1 MSPKKQHQI
10 PPEKR
15 LTTPWYRPEACEL
28 ALSGTAVPQALGD
41 KVTQACV
48 VRGIRSYD
56 GFALDLHGTSPLFTR
71 ALNARAIMSDR
82 IPDMDSHDHVPYC
95 IWYHDVASEATYRE
109 LAHRYPEMKYAVGR
123 ACAVAG
129 YLHLYRE
136 LQLLPEVHIAEEA
149 RDNGQLA
156 IYNDILSNPVRY
168 SVMDDYHCVATSAEP
183 ISPAHLC
190 GNTAVRS
197 TLGLLR
203 KHSKPLGNPP

>member
-95 IWYHDVASEATYRE
+95 IWYPDVASEATYRE

-149 RDNGQLA
+149 
-156 IYNDILSNPVRY
+156 
-168 SVMDDYHCVATSAEP
+168 
-183 ISPAHLC
+183 
-190 GNTAVRS
+190 
-197 TLGLLR
+197 
-203 KHSKPLGNPP
+203 